1 MEIIRLGQSFL
12 IDWDV
17 NMFHEETNTPAV
29 ARTTTLNEELGQI
42 DYVFSDKVRPNT
54 HDKETF

>member
-54 HDKETF
+54 YDKETF